1 MHPSRSGRDREAA
14 GGHAGAKHRCT
25 GVWISSVQSLSHVRL
40 FGTPWTAARQAS
52 LSITNSWSLLKL
64 MSIESMMSSN
74 DLVLCHSVLLH
85 LQSFSASGSFP
96 TSQFF
101 KHQMAKPEKSRGQL
115 LTAPE
120 RMKQLG
126 QSRSDAQLWMP
137 LEGKVK
143 SEAVKKIITSESG
156 MLGP

>member
-1 MHPSRSGRDREAA
+1 MNSMKRQNYMTLEDKHPQVI
-14 GGHAGAKHRCT
+14 RCPICYQ
-25 GVWISSVQSLSHVRL
+25 GSSVQLLSCIWL
-40 FGTPWTAARQAS
+40 FATPWTAACQAS

-120 RMKQLG
+120 RMKLLG
-126 QSRSDAQLWMP
+126 QSRNGAQL
-137 LEGKVK
+137 
-143 SEAVKKIITSESG
+143 
-156 MLGP
+156 